1 MTNPVPGFSA
11 VLRRLALTVNPEKY
25 ADQKDGYETDFLLLV
40 LSDGFALRDKWAT
53 GYFVN
58 EVNVVVSGVVCGVV
72 SVVVVGS
79 MGVVN
84 VVCGVCVQCVKL
96 EYSAW

>member
-1 MTNPVPGFSA
+1 MHLTSLSPQVTNPVPGFSA

-58 EVNVVVSGVVCGVV
+58 EVNVVVCGVVSGVVCGVV
-72 SVVVVGS
+72 CRVVSVVVWG
-79 MGVVN
+79 
-84 VVCGVCVQCVKL
+84 
-96 EYSAW
+96 